1 MQQPAKRPPSKP
13 ERTRSKPKE
22 DAAQQ
27 QKKAEMAEV
36 VGRHKNVGQKDHKGA
51 R

>member
-1 MQQPAKRPPSKP
+1 MEQPGKTPQNKQRKTPSD
-13 ERTRSKPKE
+13 PKE
-22 DAAQQ
+22 EASQQ
-27 QKKAEMAEV
+27 QRKAEMAEV

>member
-1 MQQPAKRPPSKP
+1 MKKPVRTPQNKDSK
-13 ERTRSKPKE
+13 TRSDSKE
-22 DAAQQ
+22 EAVQQ
-27 QKKAEMAEV
+27 QQKAEMAEV